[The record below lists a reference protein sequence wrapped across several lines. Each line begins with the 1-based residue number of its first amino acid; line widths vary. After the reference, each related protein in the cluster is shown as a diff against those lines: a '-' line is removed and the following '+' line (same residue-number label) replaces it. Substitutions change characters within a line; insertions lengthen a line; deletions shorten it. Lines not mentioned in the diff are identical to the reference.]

1 MIQKTSHIFL
11 FVWLCAI
18 QSVWAEVGGPD
29 KKYFLV
35 KDFADE
41 WLIYDQNQKNY
52 VPYVAELHGGQL
64 SANLLIDLESNRFYE
79 LMVYVEK
86 DNYLFLDGSLQQ
98 RQTGGSWKVFKIDSL
113 YRLYRKPQL
122 LLTLYGSAG
131 KTGKIVLIGHPKTA
145 TEKLITVQ
153 EESFLSLRPRTLS
166 SLTNFFTLSLL
177 LIVGFAALLYNVH
190 SRAFQRFYNLYDLLA
205 TDVRDES
212 FLVNKPFSRVNLLF
226 LGLIS
231 LLLSYLFFF
240 VQSKQYDLF
249 SFKQFIAPNQTLGQ
263 SWFSFFS
270 IASLFFGLLVA
281 KYAALFV
288 LGLLYQLDSVTKLHY
303 FKILQSSAIFY
314 AVAVIGLSFL
324 SLYILDWTP
333 IIKQVLIIPSIVFY
347 LLRVVL
353 LFFTISNAATAKNL
367 YVISYLCIAEL
378 IPLIVGIRYT
388 L

>member
-1 MIQKTSHIFL
+1 MVQKISYFSLFLWVFFIQ
-11 FVWLCAI
+11 CAE
-18 QSVWAEVGGPD
+18 AEVGGPEQ
-29 KKYFLV
+29 KYYLV

-41 WLIYDQNQKNY
+41 WLIYDQTQKNY
-52 VPYVAELHGGQL
+52 VPYVAELHGNQL
-64 SANLLIDLESNRFYE
+64 SVNLLIDLESNRFYE

-98 RQTGGSWKVFKIDSL
+98 RQTGGSWKIFKIDSL

-122 LLTLYGSAG
+122 LFTFYGSAG

-145 TEKLITVQ
+145 TEKLITVE
-153 EESFLSLRPRTLS
+153 EESFLSLRPRRLS

-177 LIVGFAALLYNVH
+177 LIVGFAALLYNGYP
-190 SRAFQRFYNLYDLLA
+190 RAFQRFYNLYDLLA

-212 FLVNKPFSRVNLLF
+212 FLVNKPFGRVNLLF
-226 LGLIS
+226 LGFTS
-231 LLLSYLFFF
+231 LLLAYLFFF
-240 VQSKQYDLF
+240 AQSKQYDLF
-249 SFKQFIAPNQTLGQ
+249 GFKQFIAPDQTLSQ
-263 SWFSFFS
+263 SWFNFFS
-270 IASLFFGLLVA
+270 IASAFFLSLVA
-281 KYAALFV
+281 KYAGLFV
-288 LGLLYQLDSVTKLHY
+288 LGLLYQLDAVTKLHY
-303 FKILQSSAIFY
+303 FKIVQSSVIFY
-314 AVAVIGLSFL
+314 TVAVLGLSFL

-333 IIKQVLIIPSIVFY
+333 IMKQILIIPGIVFY

-388 L
+388 F